1 MAKAE
6 ILSVI
11 MPAYNE
17 IRTLEASV
25 ARVLAADRLGMS
37 LELDLVDDGSVDG
50 TVELAT
56 KLAEREP
63 AVRAVFHEVNLGK
76 GAALRTGF
84 AEATGEVI
92 LIQDADLEYSPV
104 DYPKLL
110 TPIVDGRADVVYGS
124 RFRGGAEGHVL
135 YYWHAVGNRI
145 LTLLSNAITNLDL
158 SDMETGF
165 KVMRSAVLPK
175 LKLKENRFGFEPEF
189 TVKIAK
195 IRPRLRVYEVGISY
209 SGRTYEEGKKVTWK
223 DGISAI
229 YSILRYGL
237 FAKL

>member
-37 LELDLVDDGSVDG
+37 LELVLVDDGSVDG

-110 TPIVDGRADVVYGS
+110 TPIVDGRADVDYGS
-124 RFRGGAEGHVL
+124 RFRGGAEGHV
-135 YYWHAVGNRI
+135 
-145 LTLLSNAITNLDL
+145 
-158 SDMETGF
+158 
-165 KVMRSAVLPK
+165 
-175 LKLKENRFGFEPEF
+175 
-189 TVKIAK
+189 
-195 IRPRLRVYEVGISY
+195 
-209 SGRTYEEGKKVTWK
+209 
-223 DGISAI
+223 
-229 YSILRYGL
+229 
-237 FAKL
+237 